1 MLNHKLSV
9 SSLPSLPV
17 LPKEPLSFHSNA
29 LVIGASHQVS
39 MISIKSQLGA
49 GDCTPL
55 TPLVYSHAFSYAN
68 SSLASEEVDFMAEV
82 AGIH

>member
-1 MLNHKLSV
+1 
-9 SSLPSLPV
+9 
-17 LPKEPLSFHSNA
+17 
-29 LVIGASHQVS
+29 

-55 TPLVYSHAFSYAN
+55 TPPVYSHAFSYAN